1 MGKLIYSIADLSI
14 GMELPFDLDISK
26 ESARFIRLDSDNC
39 EEQIKV
45 IPVDVLPAM
54 PDFGIWHQDRYYVG
68 TDVGELFY
76 IRPAPGK
83 APYAMIEYYN
93 AHPVRI
99 TYHRDS
105 KDMIP
110 QSRYLLNMLGLEALL
125 LRHDGLILHSSFV
138 CWNGRGILFSAP
150 SGTGKSTQA
159 SLWEKHM
166 GAQILNGD
174 RAGIRC
180 VNGVWRAYGLPYAG
194 SSHIFHNESA
204 PIHAI
209 VILRQSSENVLRKMK
224 APEALRALLPEFSA
238 HRWNAAFMNKVFD
251 IAAAAVRDVPVY
263 WLECRPDQEA
273 VRLLYNT
280 LIQET
285 IK

>member
-1 MGKLIYSIADLSI
+1 MGKMIYSIADLSI

-26 ESARFIRLDSDNC
+26 ESDRFLRSESASC
-39 EEQIKV
+39 EEQIKL

-54 PDFGIWHQDRYYVG
+54 PDFGMWHQDRYYVG
-68 TDVGELFY
+68 TDEGELFY
-76 IRPAPGK
+76 IRSSPGE

-93 AHPVRI
+93 DQPVRI
-99 TYHRDS
+99 TYLCDS
-105 KDMIP
+105 KDMSP

-125 LRHDGLILHSSFV
+125 LRHDGLILHSSV
-138 CWNGRGILFSAP
+138 VRWNGRGILFSAP

-209 VILRQSSENVLRKMK
+209 VILRQNSRNVLRRMK
-224 APEALRALLPEFSA
+224 DSEALRALLPEFSA
-238 HRWNAAFMNKVFD
+238 HRWNAAFMNKVLD
-251 IAAAAVRDVPVY
+251 IAAAAVQDIPVY
-263 WLECRPDQEA
+263 CLACRPDQEA
-273 VRLLYNT
+273 VQLLHNK
-280 LIQET
+280 LIEEA
-285 IK
+285 II

>member
-1 MGKLIYSIADLSI
+1 MGKMIYSIADLSI
-14 GMELPFDLDISK
+14 GMELPFNLDISK
-26 ESARFIRLDSDNC
+26 ESDRFLRSESASC
-39 EEQIKV
+39 EEQIKL

-54 PDFGIWHQDRYYVG
+54 PDFGMWHQDRYYVG
-68 TDVGELFY
+68 TDEGELFY
-76 IRPAPGK
+76 IRPAPGE

-93 AHPVRI
+93 DHPVSIAYLRE
-99 TYHRDS
+99 S

-138 CWNGRGILFSAP
+138 RWNGRGILFSAP

-209 VILRQSSENVLRKMK
+209 VILRQNSRNVLRRMK
-224 APEALRALLPEFSA
+224 ASEALRALLPEFSA
-238 HRWNAAFMNKVFD
+238 HRWNAAFMNKVLD
-251 IAAAAVRDVPVY
+251 IATAAVRDIPVY
-263 WLECRPDQEA
+263 CLECRPDQEA
-273 VRLLYNT
+273 VQLLHNT
-280 LIQET
+280 LIEEA
-285 IK
+285 II